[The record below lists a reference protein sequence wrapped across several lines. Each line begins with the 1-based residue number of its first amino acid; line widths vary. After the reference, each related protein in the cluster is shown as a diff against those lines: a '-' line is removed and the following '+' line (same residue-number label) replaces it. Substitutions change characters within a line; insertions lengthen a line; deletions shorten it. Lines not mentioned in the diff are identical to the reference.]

1 MNRNPAIAI
10 LVAIAVVAISSATD
24 AAPLPPKP
32 AAAIS
37 PGAPLVVRV
46 QSKNGAVI
54 RSTGALRTFRPA
66 QISRVRPTFAPYN
79 VRPGRPV
86 AHRSTVRPA
95 HLKRAPRQAIHV
107 KRPRRPRH
115 IHVAGPVRPDLPSAI
130 YIDNTHDGFPYSPDV
145 CRYWEDRGVVVGDL
159 EPCWW

>member
-10 LVAIAVVAISSATD
+10 LVAIAAVAISPVTD
-24 AAPLPPKP
+24 AAPLSPKP
-32 AAAIS
+32 AVTVS

-46 QSKNGAVI
+46 QSKSGAVI

-79 VRPGRPV
+79 VRPGRPL
-86 AHRSTVRPA
+86 AHRSIVRPP
-95 HLKRAPRQAIHV
+95 HLKRPPAIHV

-115 IHVAGPVRPDLPSAI
+115 VHVAGPVRPDLPPAI
-130 YIDNTHDGFPYSPDV
+130 YIDNTQDGFPYSPDV
-145 CRYWEDRGVVVGDL
+145 CRYWDDRGVVVG

>member
-10 LVAIAVVAISSATD
+10 LVAIAAVAMSPVAD
-24 AAPLPPKP
+24 AAPLSRKP
-32 AAAIS
+32 AVIVN

-46 QSKNGAVI
+46 QSKGGAVI

-66 QISRVRPTFAPYN
+66 QIGRVRPTFAPYT
-79 VRPGRPV
+79 VRPGRPL
-86 AHRSTVRPA
+86 AHPRTVRPP
-95 HLKRAPRQAIHV
+95 HLKRAPRQAILV

-115 IHVAGPVRPDLPSAI
+115 VHVAGPVRPDLPPAI
-130 YIDNTHDGFPYSPDV
+130 YIDSTHDGFPYSPDV
-145 CRYWEDRGVVVGDL
+145 CRYWEDRGVVVG